1 MFLFA
6 EKKVCFY
13 FFSLFCYLIIIV
25 VKKQRNYNLVSKK
38 HFKRLF

>member
-1 MFLFA
+1 MVLFG

-13 FFSLFCYLIIIV
+13 FLSSFCALINKV
-25 VKKQRNYNLVSKK
+25 VEKYCNYNLVSKK

>member
-13 FFSLFCYLIIIV
+13 FFSLFCVLINKV
-25 VKKQRNYNLVSKK
+25 VKKRRNYNLASKK